1 MASMQAAIKLHQKA
15 QADKK
20 KVDTEKQQKL
30 ESMSKLCADTCVS
43 VADIMKII
51 SNYLDHH
58 QTKDLIARICPPS
71 KGPKIVTWKTVPCG
85 EWMAK
90 LADLYYD
97 FIDIAQNTKLAQ
109 AKLKIA
115 VRKLREDGKVIIT
128 NDNKPE
134 DFDDHVDFTIR
145 VVFYFSGSASIAG
158 LPVS

>member
-1 MASMQAAIKLHQKA
+1 
-15 QADKK
+15 
-20 KVDTEKQQKL
+20 
-30 ESMSKLCADTCVS
+30 MSKLCADPCVS

-58 QTKDLIARICPPS
+58 QTKDLIARIWPPS

-90 LADLYYD
+90 SADLYYG

-109 AKLKIA
+109 ATLNVA

-128 NDNKPE
+128 NDKRAE
-134 DFDDHVDFTIR
+134 DFDDHVDFTIS
-145 VVFYFSGSASIAG
+145 VVF
-158 LPVS
+158 

>member
-20 KVDTEKQQKL
+20 KADTEKQQKL
-30 ESMSKLCADTCVS
+30 GLMSKLCADPCVS

-58 QTKDLIARICPPS
+58 QTKDLTARICPPI

-85 EWMAK
+85 ERMAK

-97 FIDIAQNTKLAQ
+97 FTDIAQNTKLAQ
-109 AKLKIA
+109 AKLNVA
-115 VRKLREDGKVIIT
+115 VRKLR
-128 NDNKPE
+128 DNGQ
-134 DFDDHVDFTIR
+134 V
-145 VVFYFSGSASIAG
+145 G
-158 LPVS
+158 